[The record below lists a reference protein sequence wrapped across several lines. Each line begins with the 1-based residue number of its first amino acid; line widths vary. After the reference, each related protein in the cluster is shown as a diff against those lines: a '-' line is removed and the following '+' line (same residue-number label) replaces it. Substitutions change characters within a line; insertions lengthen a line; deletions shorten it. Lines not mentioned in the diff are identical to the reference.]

1 MTRSS
6 FFDKGS
12 QSFPNYGP
20 TGAMFPWAHLYS
32 PLSLW
37 EAKSQGILV
46 MQSVK
51 KQSME
56 NEWKV
61 YLYAEYMGHHSVL
74 ISDIF

>member
-1 MTRSS
+1 
-6 FFDKGS
+6 
-12 QSFPNYGP
+12 
-20 TGAMFPWAHLYS
+20 MFPWAHLYS

>member
-1 MTRSS
+1 
-6 FFDKGS
+6 
-12 QSFPNYGP
+12 
-20 TGAMFPWAHLYS
+20 MFPWAQLYS

-61 YLYAEYMGHHSVL
+61 DLYGEYMGHHSML
-74 ISDIF
+74 ISHIF